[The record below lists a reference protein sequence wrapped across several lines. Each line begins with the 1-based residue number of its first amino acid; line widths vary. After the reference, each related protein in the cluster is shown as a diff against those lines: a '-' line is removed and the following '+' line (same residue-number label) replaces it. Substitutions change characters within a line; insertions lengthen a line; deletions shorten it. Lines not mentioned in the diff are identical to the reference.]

1 MEIEAYSIHM
11 KVFKQTDRQA
21 GIKSERQTDVPRR
34 AFVSC
39 RIGADTTY
47 RNNRGSCSET
57 LQLQENLYK
66 VKWKSSDHSRV

>member
-1 MEIEAYSIHM
+1 M

-39 RIGADTTY
+39 RIGADTAY
-47 RNNRGSCSET
+47 RNNREAVQKPFHNSHC
-57 LQLQENLYK
+57 K
-66 VKWKSSDHSRV
+66 M